1 MNRRFLVIALTIV
14 SLGLFAPSMRAQEP
28 AASATPKVR
37 IALAGDSTVTDQ
49 AGWGAAFAQLLG
61 PSAEC
66 RNFAVGGQSS
76 KSFYDQKRW
85 QSLLASQP
93 QYVLIQFGHNDMP
106 GKGPARETDP
116 SSTYPANLIRYVAE
130 ARAAGATPILVTPI
144 VRRIFNPDGTL
155 RMELAPWA
163 DAVRKVAQ
171 EQRVPLVDLN
181 KLSAALVTKLGPEK
195 SAEFDPISK
204 EPGKSDRTHL
214 SPRGAEVFAKIVAEE
229 LKQIEPK
236 FASLLK

>member
-1 MNRRFLVIALTIV
+1 MNRRSLVIALTIV
-14 SLGLFAPSMRAQEP
+14 SLRLFALSLRAHEP
-28 AASATPKVR
+28 AATGESKVR
-37 IALAGDSTVTDQ
+37 VALAGDSTVTDQ

-66 RNFAVGGQSS
+66 RNFAGGGQSS

-85 QSLLASQP
+85 QTLLDSKP

-116 SSTYPANLIRYVAE
+116 SSTYPENLIRYVAE
-130 ARAAGATPILVTPI
+130 ARAAGATPILVTPL
-144 VRRIFNPDGTL
+144 VRRIFKTDGTL

-163 DAVRKVAQ
+163 DAVRKVAI
-171 EQRVPLVDLN
+171 EHRVPLVDLN
-181 KLSAALVTKLGPEK
+181 KLSAALVTKLGHDK
-195 SAEFDPISK
+195 SAEFDPPSK
-204 EPGKSDRTHL
+204 EPGKTDRTHL
-214 SPRGAEVFAKIVAEE
+214 SQRGAEVFARIIADE
-229 LKQIEPK
+229 LKQQEPK